1 MIRGKMRKFPL
12 LILATVILLF
22 LTPLA
27 GANDGNDLLTN
38 CNAALTAADHK
49 ETSSEDTTILIR
61 GSFCLGLMQGI
72 KHLNRVYEL
81 KLKQDALFC
90 LPESDISN
98 EQAARIIVKYLKDHP
113 EKLHLPD
120 SFLAI
125 TAFINA
131 YPCK

>member
-1 MIRGKMRKFPL
+1 MRKFPL

-27 GANDGNDLLTN
+27 EAANDGNDLLTN
-38 CNAALTAADHK
+38 CSAALDANDDIEK
-49 ETSSEDTTILIR
+49 QSEDFTTLMR

-72 KHLNRVYEL
+72 KHLNRVYEF

-90 LPESDISN
+90 LPKSDISN
-98 EQAARIIVKYLKDHP
+98 IQAARIVVKYLKDHP

-125 TAFINA
+125 GAFINA